1 MLKGVLACVYVRF
14 LKNAEIFKM
23 KFIVVLQF
31 FLLIIIAAWNINQTI
46 MKDYNIQ
53 SCQWE
58 AVIAFASPQKITNV
72 GYVKNIF

>member
-58 AVIAFASPQKITNV
+58 ACDRFRQPTKDHQC
-72 GYVKNIF
+72 GLC